1 MEDIMDNI
9 VCNKCGRTL
18 KAENGIIHEDFIHVC
33 KSWGYFSRR
42 DGRTWEFIICE
53 ECMEK
58 IEREFIIP
66 SKEYET
72 TEMI

>member
-1 MEDIMDNI
+1 MDNI

-18 KAENGIIHEDFIHVC
+18 KVKNGIAHEDFIRVC
-33 KSWGYFSRR
+33 KSWGYFSKR
-42 DGRTWEFIICE
+42 DGRTQEFILCE
-53 ECMEK
+53 ACVEK
-58 IEREFIIP
+58 LEREFVIP